1 MSERVRIVA
10 AVLGTLALV
19 LGAARAPRRVSE
31 QHEVASNA
39 GAWLV
44 RYSTEPAEIPLGVPF
59 DVELEVR
66 AAPGR
71 EVEGRDSTAELELS
85 FDARMPEHRHGMRVR
100 PTIERTGDGRFRVRG
115 ARLHM
120 PGSWELHFDLTE
132 GAITERAQ
140 VRVEL
145 E

>member
-1 MSERVRIVA
+1 MSEGAVRLPVLLA
-10 AVLGTLALV
+10 ALASLALAAF
-19 LGAARAPRRVSE
+19 AARAPDPGRGRE
-31 QHEVASNA
+31 LRSNA
-39 GAWLV
+39 GAWIL
-44 RYSTEPAEIPLGVPF
+44 RWSSEPAQIPLGAPF
-59 DVELEVR
+59 DLELEVR
-66 AAPGR
+66 PARERAPR
-71 EVEGRDSTAELELS
+71 PAPELS

-100 PTIERTGDGRFRVRG
+100 PSIESLGEGRFRVRG

-120 PGSWELHFDLTE
+120 PGSWELHFDLRE